1 MADIR
6 HVTKEVLTEF
16 IEIYRSHPALWKVKS
31 KEYVNRNLKNL
42 GYDALVEFYQKV
54 DPNADRNLVSRKI
67 QSMRGSFRKEL
78 KKFEKFKRSGASS
91 DDQYVPSLWYFDLLM
106 FTREHEIS
114 TESFDN
120 MANSPSSPEET
131 SISETIDNL
140 DENSTENSQIFS
152 DEPRAV
158 PRKEKEKVERD
169 EMDFKTPAKR
179 AKKKVTPHEMQQQ
192 IFMKSCTDA
201 LKNCG
206 EESDSTTF
214 GKFIAIKHAKLNET
228 QKMYAETLI
237 TKILHKAAQNKLTED
252 TIILEPQPQ
261 LRNTFSP
268 YSSSPETSFDHQLQV
283 ENTRSRSTPSPGDRF
298 AIMAAKMTKANRRP
312 GMRGGSV
319 KDDTET

>member
-6 HVTKEVLTEF
+6 HVTKEVLAEF

-42 GYDALVEFYQKV
+42 GYDALVEFYQKI

-78 KKFEKFKRSGASS
+78 KKFERSCASG

-106 FTREHEIS
+106 FTREDEMS
-114 TESFDN
+114 TESFDY

-131 SISETIDNL
+131 STSEVIVNL
-140 DENSTENSQIFS
+140 DENSTENSQMFVCS
-152 DEPRAV
+152 EEQPRAV
-158 PRKEKEKVERD
+158 PRKEKKKVKRN

-179 AKKKVTPHEMQQQ
+179 AKIKVTPHEMQQQ
-192 IFMKSCTDA
+192 SSTDA

-214 GKFIAIKHAKLNET
+214 GKFVAIKHAKLNET
-228 QKMYAETLI
+228 QKMYAESLI
-237 TKILHKAAQNKLTED
+237 MKILHKAALNKLTED
-252 TIILEPQPQ
+252 TSILEP
-261 LRNTFSP
+261 
-268 YSSSPETSFDHQLQV
+268 
-283 ENTRSRSTPSPGDRF
+283 
-298 AIMAAKMTKANRRP
+298 RP
-312 GMRGGSV
+312 
-319 KDDTET
+319 